1 MDRHITDKI
10 IEQFRIAL
18 YEDEKQSTTIQKYI
32 RDIRKLQD
40 FLQGSALS
48 KESLIKY
55 KAYLKESGKYKT
67 RSINSFLVAVNH
79 FCEAMGWDE
88 LRIKTIRIQEAA
100 FCPENR
106 DLSKKE
112 YQQLIR
118 TAEKEGDERLA
129 LLIQTIGSTGIRVSE
144 LRYITVESLQCGMAE
159 IDNKGKVRRILYPSR
174 LRNILRKYARKH
186 GIRSGAIFCTRTG
199 KPLHRTNIWRM
210 MKQLCERAGVE
221 KEKVFPHNL
230 RHLFAKCFY
239 ELEKD
244 IAKLADVLGHS
255 NIDTTRIYIR
265 STGKEHKRQLDMM
278 KMIFAT

>member
-144 LRYITVESLQCGMAE
+144 LRYITVESLQCGMGR
-159 IDNKGKVRRILYPSR
+159 D
-174 LRNILRKYARKH
+174 
-186 GIRSGAIFCTRTG
+186 
-199 KPLHRTNIWRM
+199 
-210 MKQLCERAGVE
+210 
-221 KEKVFPHNL
+221 
-230 RHLFAKCFY
+230 
-239 ELEKD
+239 
-244 IAKLADVLGHS
+244 
-255 NIDTTRIYIR
+255 
-265 STGKEHKRQLDMM
+265 
-278 KMIFAT
+278 